1 MKYSKLGEN
10 RSSSQ
15 FLELG
20 QVKDKKYT
28 VTLDGLKDKNLSE
41 DSYFNFFNKLTL
53 AFDRYD
59 Y

>member
-1 MKYSKLGEN
+1 MKLGEN

-28 VTLDGLKDKNLSE
+28 VALDGLKDKNLSE
-41 DSYFNFFNKLTL
+41 DSYFNFFNKLT
-53 AFDRYD
+53 
-59 Y
+59 